1 MYNYAL
7 RFLFPGI
14 WPSEF
19 GYVRANIA
27 KLLFT
32 SSDAVDTV
40 CCVTQNW
47 NRLPRLII
55 YLISFR
61 TISRTDE

>member
-19 GYVRANIA
+19 GYIRANIA

-32 SSDAVDTV
+32 SSDAADTV
-40 CCVTQNW
+40 CCVTQN
-47 NRLPRLII
+47 
-55 YLISFR
+55 
-61 TISRTDE
+61 